1 MLALIGEQ
9 FEYGD
14 EICGAV
20 VNVRARQEKIA
31 LWTKNAVNETV
42 QVTRVAL
49 LGKMTRAIP
58 KSFSWVFVFNGL
70 CISKTIF
77 HGFFF
82 NADKHRKT
90 VERVT

>member
-42 QVTRVAL
+42 QVTRVAW
-49 LGKMTRAIP
+49 LGKIAFAIP
-58 KSFSWVFVFNGL
+58 KPFSL
-70 CISKTIF
+70 
-77 HGFFF
+77 GF
-82 NADKHRKT
+82 
-90 VERVT
+90 